1 MIVDIQRTNLEIIRV
16 NYNAVI
22 NRISA
27 IAKSMRRNPL
37 GIQLVVVTK
46 TRSTEVIRA
55 VIEAGA
61 TQLGENY
68 PEEAIPKILALQ
80 DAGEIEWHMIG
91 HVQSRKARDV
101 CEYFNYMH
109 SLDSIKLGER
119 ISRFA
124 GELGRVF
131 PVWLE
136 FNVSGELTKSGWG
149 AQNEDQWD
157 NLLPDM
163 ERILSLPNLEIKGLM
178 TVPPYSPN
186 PEEARPF
193 YRHLRRLQEYLVNH
207 FQLDGWRDL
216 SMGMSSDYEIAIQE
230 GATWV
235 RIGQAILGPRLV

>member
-1 MIVDIQRTNLEIIRV
+1 MDIQRTNQENIRV

-22 NRISA
+22 DHISA
-27 IAKSMRRNPL
+27 VAKSVGRDPNE
-37 GIQLVVVTK
+37 IHLVVVTK
-46 TRSTEVIRA
+46 THSIDIVRA

-68 PEEAIPKILALQ
+68 IEEAIPKILALQ

-91 HVQSRKARDV
+91 HVQGRKAREV
-101 CEYFNYMH
+101 CEYFNCMH
-109 SLDSIKLGER
+109 SLDSVKLGER
-119 ISRFA
+119 INRFA
-124 GELGRVF
+124 GELGRLF

-136 FNVSGELTKSGWG
+136 FNVSGELTKSGWD
-149 AQNEDQWD
+149 ARNENQWD

-163 ERILSLPNLEIKGLM
+163 EQIVSLPNLDIKGLM
-178 TVPPYSPN
+178 TIPPYTHN

-193 YRHLRRLQEYLVNH
+193 YSHLRRLQEYLVNQ
-207 FQLDGWRDL
+207 FRPDGWREL
-216 SMGMSSDYEIAIQE
+216 SMGMSSDYGIAIQE